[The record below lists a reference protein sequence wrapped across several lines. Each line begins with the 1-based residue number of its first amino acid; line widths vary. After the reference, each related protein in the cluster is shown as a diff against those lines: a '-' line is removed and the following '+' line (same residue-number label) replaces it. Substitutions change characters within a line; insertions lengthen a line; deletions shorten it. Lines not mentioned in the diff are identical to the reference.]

1 MWERRSW
8 QRLAG
13 EVRVAENA
21 IVRAEKMAAYA
32 RLYKGM
38 EWPTERIDEDG
49 ARFYCRSI
57 MIAGSFLT
65 INYKGKDMGGDGYGL
80 DWGDHSKQP
89 SDN

>member
-1 MWERRSW
+1 MWGTQVM

-38 EWPTERIDEDG
+38 EWRLNVSMRDG

-65 INYKGKDMGGDGYGL
+65 IDYKGKRHGRRRLRIGL
-80 DWGDHSKQP
+80 G
-89 SDN
+89 

>member
-1 MWERRSW
+1 MWGTQVM

-65 INYKGKDMGGDGYGL
+65 IDYKGKRHGRRRLRIGL
-80 DWGDHSKQP
+80 G
-89 SDN
+89 

>member
-1 MWERRSW
+1 MWGTQVM

-38 EWPTERIDEDG
+38 EWLTERIDEGWRTLLLSQHHD
-49 ARFYCRSI
+49 RSLQ
-57 MIAGSFLT
+57 ST
-65 INYKGKDMGGDGYGL
+65 TREKDMGGDGYGL
-80 DWGDHSKQP
+80 DWGDQSKQP

>member
-1 MWERRSW
+1 MWGTQVM

-13 EVRVAENA
+13 EVRVAENT

-38 EWPTERIDEDG
+38 EWPAESIDEG
-49 ARFYCRSI
+49 WRTLLLSRI

-65 INYKGKDMGGDGYGL
+65 IDYKGKRHGRRRSRIGL
-80 DWGDHSKQP
+80 G
-89 SDN
+89 